1 MAQATPVKVPG
12 MNTDSSKDRLV
23 TLLSQ
28 WRNEAVALEFR
39 EGVNSVSGFCVLLTV
54 SDRELRFAFD
64 PSIRPNCDFG
74 IFLDDPIATLTVG
87 SFDNAVENILGK
99 PLDALQP
106 EERSAFSGKLVE
118 QVADVR
124 FSRGARLILGLVRT
138 GLITAHTSIA

>member
-39 EGVNSVSGFCVLLTV
+39 EGVNSVSGFCILVTV
-54 SDRELRFAFD
+54 SDTELRFAFD
-64 PSIRPNCDFG
+64 PSVRPNCDFG
-74 IFLDDPIATLTVG
+74 ILLDDPIATLRVG
-87 SFDNAVENILGK
+87 SFDSAVENILGK
-99 PLDALQP
+99 PLEALKP

-138 GLITAHTSIA
+138 GVSTAHTSIA

>member
-1 MAQATPVKVPG
+1 MK
-12 MNTDSSKDRLV
+12 TDSSKDRLV

-28 WRNEAVALEFR
+28 WRDEAVVLEFR
-39 EGVNSVSGFCVLLTV
+39 EGVNSVSGFCVLVTV
-54 SDRELRFAFD
+54 SDTELRFGFD

-138 GLITAHTSIA
+138 GLTTAYTSIA